1 LQVGLVPEARCNKR
15 VGDNETP
22 QARWPLA
29 NLKLTGSN
37 ASPGM
42 AKGILYLSWIP
53 EMRDK
58 VLEFL
63 DEQIHCPKPRSFL
76 LKVRR
81 LAVTKL
87 IINYDRY
94 VVLGSRF

>member
-1 LQVGLVPEARCNKR
+1 MP
-15 VGDNETP
+15 P
-22 QARWPLA
+22 QEWPR
-29 NLKLTGSN
+29 
-37 ASPGM
+37 
-42 AKGILYLSWIP
+42 ILYLSWIP